1 MTYLNPALILIVM
14 AGINLKI
21 RMYSPLTTNINKAI
35 KGDSSTLKQ
44 IDPSGLKKKIDNNE
58 DIFILDVRTPQ
69 EYELWRLS
77 YDRHRTPKLIPVDN
91 LLAQGSRLIKELPR
105 DKEIITICAH
115 GIRSMAAAN
124 FLNQLGYNVKSL
136 SGGMAG
142 WNKVYDVAQ
151 VPVPSQA
158 SFRIWQIRRVSKGC
172 MGYMISSIQDKKAV
186 VIDPSREIY
195 NSFLKVAE
203 DNGLII
209 VKVIDTHQHA
219 DHVSGVAKL
228 VKNIKLNINPEIVAY
243 FSSFEEYSGNENM
256 GLYNIK
262 YVGNGDLIEVGK
274 NVKLRVIHTPGHTKG
289 SMSFFIEPSTSNRD
303 RDEPEGNINPYYYYL
318 FTGDTLFI
326 DGIGRPDL
334 RDEAAEFAG
343 ILYETYHQK
352 IDKFPPN
359 TLILPAHFNAASIAL
374 KHGIPIYETIESLK
388 KKIML
393 LSMNKEEFVS
403 LITETV
409 PPKPTNYKTII
420 SINKKMLP
428 YDEVQ
433 IPDLEAG
440 PNSCSIS

>member
-1 MTYLNPALILIVM
+1 MKEINP
-14 AGINLKI
+14 
-21 RMYSPLTTNINKAI
+21 SE
-35 KGDSSTLKQ
+35 
-44 IDPSGLKKKIDNNE
+44 LKKKIDKNE

-69 EYELWRLS
+69 EYESWRLS
-77 YDRHRTPKLIPVDN
+77 YDRHKTPKLIPVDS
-91 LLAQGSRLIKELPR
+91 LLAHGSHLIKEIPK

-124 FLNQLGYNVKSL
+124 FLNKLGYNVKSL

-195 NSFLKVAE
+195 ESFLKVAE
-203 DNGLII
+203 DNGLLI

-228 VKNIKLNINPEIVAY
+228 VKSIETKINPEIFAY
-243 FSSFEEYSGNENM
+243 FSTIEEYNGNENT
-256 GLYNIK
+256 GLHNIK
-262 YVGNGDLIEVGK
+262 YLRDGDIVEVGE
-274 NVKLRVIHTPGHTKG
+274 NIKLKVIHTPGHTKG
-289 SMSFFIEPSTSNRD
+289 SLSFFIESSTLNHD
-303 RDEPEGNINPYYYYL
+303 RDETGGNIIPYDYYL

-334 RDEAAEFAG
+334 RDEARDFAG
-343 ILYETYHQK
+343 LLYETYHQK
-352 IDKFPPN
+352 IDKFPPH
-359 TLILPAHFNAASIAL
+359 TLILPAHFNAASVTL
-374 KHGIPIYETIESLK
+374 KHGIPIYETLESLK
-388 KKIML
+388 KKIRL

-403 LITETV
+403 LVTETV
-409 PPKPTNYKTII
+409 PPKPMNYKIII

-428 YDEVQ
+428 YDDVQ
-433 IPDLEAG
+433 IPDLESG

>member
-1 MTYLNPALILIVM
+1 V
-14 AGINLKI
+14 
-21 RMYSPLTTNINKAI
+21 
-35 KGDSSTLKQ
+35 KQ
-44 IDPSGLKKKIDNNE
+44 INPSDLKKKIDNNE
-58 DIFILDVRTPQ
+58 DIFLLDVRTPQ
-69 EYELWRLS
+69 EYESWRLS
-77 YDRHRTPKLIPVDN
+77 YDRHKTPKLIPVDS
-91 LLAQGSRLIKELPR
+91 LLAQGSHLIKEIPK

-124 FLNQLGYNVKSL
+124 FLNQLGYDVKSL

-151 VPVPSQA
+151 VPIPSQA

-172 MGYMISSIQDKKAV
+172 MGYIISSIQDKKAV

-195 NSFLKVAE
+195 ESFVKVAE
-203 DNGLII
+203 ENGLLI

-228 VKNIKLNINPEIVAY
+228 VKSIKTNTNPEIYAY
-243 FSSFEEYSGNENM
+243 FSSFEEYNGNENT
-256 GLYNIK
+256 GLYDIK
-262 YVGNGDLIEVGK
+262 YLRDGDIVDVGE
-274 NVKLRVIHTPGHTKG
+274 NVKLKAIHTPGHTKG
-289 SMSFFIEPSTSNRD
+289 SISFFIESSTLNQNRD
-303 RDEPEGNINPYYYYL
+303 ETDGNIIPYDYYL

-326 DGIGRPDL
+326 DSIGRPDL
-334 RDEAAEFAG
+334 RDEARDFAG
-343 ILYETYHQK
+343 LLYETYHQK

-359 TLILPAHFNAASIAL
+359 TLILPAHFNTASVTL
-374 KHGIPIYETIESLK
+374 EHGIPIYETLESLK
-388 KKIML
+388 KKIRL
-393 LSMNKEEFVS
+393 LSMSKEEFVS
-403 LITETV
+403 LVTETV
-409 PPKPTNYKTII
+409 PPKPMNYKTII

>member
-1 MTYLNPALILIVM
+1 M
-14 AGINLKI
+14 
-21 RMYSPLTTNINKAI
+21 
-35 KGDSSTLKQ
+35 KQ
-44 IDPSGLKKKIDNNE
+44 INPSDLKKKIDNNE
-58 DIFILDVRTPQ
+58 DVFILDVRTPQ
-69 EYELWRLS
+69 EYESWRLS
-77 YDRHRTPKLIPVDN
+77 YDRHRTPKLIPVDS
-91 LLAQGSRLIKELPR
+91 LLAQGSHLIKEIPK

-158 SFRIWQIRRVSKGC
+158 SFRIWQIRRLSKGC
-172 MGYMISSIQDKKAV
+172 MGYMISSTQDKKAV

-195 NSFLKVAE
+195 ESFLKVAE
-203 DNGLII
+203 DNGLLI

-219 DHVSGVAKL
+219 DHVSGVTKL
-228 VKNIKLNINPEIVAY
+228 VKSIKTNTNQEIFAY
-243 FSSFEEYSGNENM
+243 FSSSEEYSGNENT

-262 YVGNGDLIEVGK
+262 YIGDRDVIEVGA
-274 NVKLRVIHTPGHTKG
+274 NVKLKVIHTPGHTKG
-289 SMSFFIEPSTSNRD
+289 SMSIFIESSTLNQD
-303 RDEPEGNINPYYYYL
+303 RDETDGNIVPYHYYL

-334 RDEAAEFAG
+334 RDEARDFAG
-343 ILYETYHQK
+343 LLYETYHQK

-359 TLILPAHFNAASIAL
+359 TLILPAHFNAASITL

-388 KKIML
+388 KKIRL
-393 LSMNKEEFVS
+393 LSMNKEEFVT
-403 LITETV
+403 LVTETV
-409 PPKPTNYKTII
+409 PPKPMNYKTII

-428 YDEVQ
+428 YDEVE

-440 PNSCSIS
+440 PNFCSIS

>member
-1 MTYLNPALILIVM
+1 M
-14 AGINLKI
+14 
-21 RMYSPLTTNINKAI
+21 
-35 KGDSSTLKQ
+35 KQ
-44 IDPSGLKKKIDNNE
+44 INPSDLKKKIDNNE
-58 DIFILDVRTPQ
+58 DIFLLDVRTPQ
-69 EYELWRLS
+69 EYETWRLS
-77 YDRHRTPKLIPVDN
+77 YDRHKTPKLIPVDS
-91 LLAQGSRLIKELPR
+91 LLAQGSHLIKEIPK

-124 FLNQLGYNVKSL
+124 FLNQLGYDVKSL

-172 MGYMISSIQDKKAV
+172 MGYIISSIQDKKAV

-195 NSFLKVAE
+195 ESFAKVAE
-203 DNGLII
+203 DNGLLI

-228 VKNIKLNINPEIVAY
+228 VKSIKTNTNPEIYAY
-243 FSSFEEYSGNENM
+243 FSSFEEYNGNENT
-256 GLYNIK
+256 GLYDIK
-262 YVGNGDLIEVGK
+262 YLRDGDIVDVGE
-274 NVKLRVIHTPGHTKG
+274 NVKLKAIHTPGHTKG
-289 SMSFFIEPSTSNRD
+289 SISFFIEYSTLNQNRD
-303 RDEPEGNINPYYYYL
+303 ETDGNIIPYDYYL

-334 RDEAAEFAG
+334 RDEARDFAG
-343 ILYETYHQK
+343 LLYETYHQK

-359 TLILPAHFNAASIAL
+359 TLILPAHFNPTSITL
-374 KHGIPIYETIESLK
+374 EHGIPIYETLESLK
-388 KKIML
+388 KKIRL
-393 LSMNKEEFVS
+393 LSMSKEEFVS
-403 LITETV
+403 LVTETV
-409 PPKPTNYKTII
+409 PPKPMNYKTII